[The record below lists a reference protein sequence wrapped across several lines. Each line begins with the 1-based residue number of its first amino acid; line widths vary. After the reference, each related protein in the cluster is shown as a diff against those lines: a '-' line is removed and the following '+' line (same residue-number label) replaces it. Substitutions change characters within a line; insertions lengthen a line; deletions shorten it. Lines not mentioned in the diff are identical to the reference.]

1 MQKFK
6 ITAEE
11 FSKVSISKL
20 STHPNSASAYGE
32 GRMSERE
39 LKAAFDKQG
48 ELIRKKFNAFLEI
61 IEMMGEGSLADHIRT
76 GIEED
81 HTLRLMFEDIVS
93 ESGRFAEYL
102 SVGDETLLEK
112 LRDIESAF
120 EDVRKSIEDTDK
132 SIEAHKNDRENP
144 HKVTAEQVGLGKVD
158 NTRDVEKPIS
168 TPVQEAL
175 DKMVERFTADLAEK
189 IGKVG
194 DQSIVGRLS
203 VNELYVAGGAYAKEI
218 EHLAVREAVIVA
230 NSDGV
235 PLTELSGYVI
245 RTNGNGAYGILY
257 DPSDDCVKIGHGVFD
272 EVAKVFTY
280 DNGEAQAMATRDAIE
295 HGSIPV
301 WDNDKH
307 CFVDSGASI
316 EMLRGEIGNKIG
328 KSANALI
335 GEKIGNPIVFDDIS
349 PFQGAVKVSVESK
362 NLVPTSYK
370 ENYNSNVKVIRG
382 VTFTTNDD
390 GSITMNGK
398 FDETGDISFFLVSSR
413 TNPFVL
419 PKGTYVGSTGL
430 DYAGMDCMTIEG
442 KYNGFYPTTYN
453 EETKFQYLYIGMQK
467 YKIAGKTF
475 NGETIYPMLMRG
487 TVCDEFTAPVAV
499 GTEVWLTP
507 SFTDQPIE
515 TAVGETIEIDAP
527 NSTYDAINASDD
539 RVSLYVEYNKD
550 INKAFAELQQAIIS
564 LGGNV

>member
-1 MQKFK
+1 MEQYK

-11 FSKVSISKL
+11 FEKVSIARL
-20 STHPNSASAYGE
+20 ATHPNSASAYGS
-32 GRMSERE
+32 GRMSERD
-39 LKAAFDKQG
+39 LKAQFDKQG
-48 ELIRKKFNAFLEI
+48 KLFRKKFNAFI
-61 IEMMGEGSLADHIRT
+61 DIVMSMGEGSLADCIRT
-76 GIEED
+76 GIKED
-81 HTLRLMFEDIVS
+81 HTLLAMFEDIVS
-93 ESGRFAEYL
+93 ETGAFAQYL
-102 SVGDETLLEK
+102 SVGDETLAEK
-112 LRDIESAF
+112 LETIRKAF
-120 EDVRKSIEDTDK
+120 EQVSKSIQENSKAVDD
-132 SIEAHKNDRENP
+132 HKADMENP
-144 HKVTAEQVGLGKVD
+144 HRVTAEQIGLSNVD
-158 NTRDVEKPIS
+158 NTRDAEKPIS

-218 EHLAVREAVIVA
+218 EHLAVRDAVIVA

-295 HGSIPV
+295 HGRIPV

-316 EMLRGEIGNKIG
+316 ELLQKEINNKIG

-335 GEKIGNPIVFDDIS
+335 GEKSGNSITFDDIS
-349 PFQGAVKVSVESK
+349 PLQGTLKVSVESK
-362 NLVPTSYK
+362 NLVPMV
-370 ENYNSNVKVIRG
+370 YNHAKTYEYRG

-390 GSITMNGK
+390 GSLTMNGK
-398 FDETGDISFFLVSSR
+398 FDETGDISFFLVSS
-413 TNPFVL
+413 TTKPFVL
-419 PKGTYVGSTGL
+419 QKGTYIGSTGQSFASL
-430 DYAGMDCMTIEG
+430 
-442 KYNGFYPTTYN
+442 GFMKLGGGYGGFDTPNTFS
-453 EETKFQYLYIGMQK
+453 EETKFQYLYIGIQK
-467 YKIAGKTF
+467 YTITGKTF

-487 TVCDEFTAPVAV
+487 TVCEDFTAPVEN
-499 GTEVWLTP
+499 GTEVNLFCGGDDDMIR
-507 SFTDQPIE
+507 S
-515 TAVGETIEIDAP
+515 AVGETIEVVGVTQGSSVA
-527 NSTYDAINASDD
+527 AEAEG
-539 RVSLYVEYNKD
+539 VALYAEYNKD